1 MLEQKLLDDILL
13 SDIPTEVK
21 MYRIANLLRNNK
33 MINSA
38 LWYVIL
44 DFKNEHIKE
53 FEWIENEDKE

>member
-1 MLEQKLLDDILL
+1 MLERKQLNDILA

-21 MYRIANLLRNNK
+21 IYRIANLLRNNK

-38 LWYVIL
+38 LWYAIL

-53 FEWIENEDKE
+53 FEWIESEDKE